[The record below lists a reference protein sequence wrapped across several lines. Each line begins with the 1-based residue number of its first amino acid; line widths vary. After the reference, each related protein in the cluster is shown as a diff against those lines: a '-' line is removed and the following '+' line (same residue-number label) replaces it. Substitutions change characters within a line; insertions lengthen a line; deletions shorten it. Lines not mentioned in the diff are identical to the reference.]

1 MYRIFLI
8 HSSVGHLGYFHALAI
23 VNSVAMNIVVHISFF
38 LSFCYFFGPLPQH
51 QARGRIGAIATGL
64 RQSHSNAGS
73 KPCLQP
79 IPQLMAIPDP
89 YPLSKGR
96 DRTRNLIVPSRI
108 RSPLRHDRNSY
119 VSFWITILS
128 RHMPRSGIAK
138 SYGNSVFS

>member
-89 YPLSKGR
+89 
-96 DRTRNLIVPSRI
+96 
-108 RSPLRHDRNSY
+108 
-119 VSFWITILS
+119 
-128 RHMPRSGIAK
+128 
-138 SYGNSVFS
+138 